1 MYTYQFPLIPHMHPV
16 LSATDRPLR
25 ILDVSCGAGLSSV
38 LGAAR
43 GHNVPLGTTGGAGG
57 GPRGELS
64 GAGKWLV
71 PWGLM
76 GFNGI
81 LWWFNGI

>member
-57 GPRGELS
+57 GQGVS
-64 GAGKWLV
+64 
-71 PWGLM
+71 
-76 GFNGI
+76 
-81 LWWFNGI
+81 